1 MHFNSGQSRLLKA
14 VWWRHDEL
22 ITAIMCLLPAM
33 VIFGLFNI
41 FPILYSDYLSLLKWD
56 GLSDTPIFV
65 GSANYIALF
74 QSDSFWN
81 SIRVTLYYMGG
92 VTLLGLGAGL
102 LIALALNQGVRWS
115 GFYRTVY
122 FTPVI
127 TSTVAAAV
135 VWKYLFNPGSG
146 YINEF
151 LHSIGILAPNWLTS
165 PVWAMPAVIL
175 VGMWK
180 RLGFNMVIYLAG
192 LQAVPPELYAAAKV
206 DGAGAWARFWYIT
219 LPQLR
224 PVTLLLVIMSVID
237 SFLVFD
243 QIYIMTGGGPL
254 ETTNVIGFMLY
265 QHAFRYFS
273 VGSASAIGWV
283 MFTIIFAITLLQWTI
298 SRHTEEAS

>member
-1 MHFNSGQSRLLKA
+1 
-14 VWWRHDEL
+14 
-22 ITAIMCLLPAM
+22 
-33 VIFGLFNI
+33 
-41 FPILYSDYLSLLKWD
+41 
-56 GLSDTPIFV
+56 
-65 GSANYIALF
+65 
-74 QSDSFWN
+74 
-81 SIRVTLYYMGG
+81 
-92 VTLLGLGAGL
+92 
-102 LIALALNQGVRWS
+102 
-115 GFYRTVY
+115 
-122 FTPVI
+122 
-127 TSTVAAAV
+127 
-135 VWKYLFNPGSG
+135 
-146 YINEF
+146 
-151 LHSIGILAPNWLTS
+151 
-165 PVWAMPAVIL
+165 MPAVIL